1 MMLLGG
7 RSVNK
12 SEFTLKIEPRIL
24 NMFAGNRNWFT
35 DKILE
40 FVDVLGFKW
49 GSHRG
54 DVSMKEKNPIEN
66 IAVLIDQ
73 NYSDTYL

>member
-7 RSVNK
+7 ASGSK

-24 NMFAGNRNWFT
+24 NMFAGTRNGFS

-40 FVDVLGFKW
+40 FVDVLGF
-49 GSHRG
+49 
-54 DVSMKEKNPIEN
+54 I
-66 IAVLIDQ
+66 
-73 NYSDTYL
+73 